1 MVKSPEAFR
10 TISEVADWLD
20 RPTHVLRF
28 WESKFPQVK
37 PVKRAGGRRYYR
49 PQDMLLL
56 GGIKKLLHDD
66 GMTIKGVQKLLRE
79 QGVAH
84 VSSHSQP
91 LEEGLEEVAGLREAL
106 SQPHEAEVAEA
117 PMVEEAS
124 AEAPAGQVLPFPERS
139 RDPDGLSDDD
149 EADDTDLDET
159 LEAGA
164 SDETPEEAE
173 DEVPPT
179 ESAAPALPVIPESPE
194 EGSLPKG
201 VLSLVLA
208 PKSSLSAIARAQ
220 LAAEAERLAQI
231 AKKMREGRSR

>member
-91 LEEGLEEVAGLREAL
+91 LEEGLEAEAGLREAL
-106 SQPHEAEVAEA
+106 NLPPEVEADEA
-117 PMVEEAS
+117 PMVDVVA
-124 AEAPAGQVLPFPERS
+124 ADAPAGQVLPFPERS

-159 LEAGA
+159 LEADA
-164 SDETPEEAE
+164 SDETSEEVE

-179 ESAAPALPVIPESPE
+179 KSAAPALPSIPESPE
-194 EGSLPKG
+194 EGSLPTG

-208 PKSSLSAIARAQ
+208 RKFSLSAIARAQ

>member
-79 QGVAH
+79 QGIAH

-91 LEEGLEEVAGLREAL
+91 LEEGLEAGADVREAL
-106 SQPHEAEVAEA
+106 NLGPEAGQQFDEA
-117 PMVEEAS
+117 PMVEEALDN
-124 AEAPAGQVLPFPERS
+124 APAAQVLPFPDRA
-139 RDPDGLSDDD
+139 RDPDGLSDD
-149 EADDTDLDET
+149 ETDDDAL
-159 LEAGA
+159 
-164 SDETPEEAE
+164 EEANE
-173 DEVPPT
+173 ALPEAEEAPAP
-179 ESAAPALPVIPESPE
+179 ESSAPALPQIPEPPGD
-194 EGSLPKG
+194 GSLPKG

-208 PKSSLSAIARAQ
+208 RNSSLSAIARAQ
-220 LAAEAERLAQI
+220 LATEAERLALI

>member
-79 QGVAH
+79 QGIAH

-91 LEEGLEEVAGLREAL
+91 LEEGFDSDADVRATLNLG
-106 SQPHEAEVAEA
+106 HEAEQQADEA
-117 PMVEEAS
+117 PMVEEAL
-124 AEAPAGQVLPFPERS
+124 AEAPVGQVLPFPERG
-139 RDPDGLSDDD
+139 RDPDGLSDDETDD
-149 EADDTDLDET
+149 EEPEVPAK
-159 LEAGA
+159 A
-164 SDETPEEAE
+164 EEA
-173 DEVPPT
+173 PAP
-179 ESAAPALPVIPESPE
+179 ESSAPALPPIPEPPE
-194 EGSLPKG
+194 AGSLPKG

-208 PKSSLSAIARAQ
+208 RKSSLSAIVRAQ
-220 LAAEAERLAQI
+220 LATEAERLAQI

>member
-91 LEEGLEEVAGLREAL
+91 LEEGLDSETDVREAL
-106 SQPHEAEVAEA
+106 NLGHEAEQQVDEA
-117 PMVEEAS
+117 PMVEEALT
-124 AEAPAGQVLPFPERS
+124 EAPPGQVLPFPERG
-139 RDPDGLSDDD
+139 RDPDGLSEDETDD
-149 EADDTDLDET
+149 EEPEVASET
-159 LEAGA
+159 APEA
-164 SDETPEEAE
+164 EEA
-173 DEVPPT
+173 PAP
-179 ESAAPALPVIPESPE
+179 ESSAPALPPIPEPPE
-194 EGSLPKG
+194 AGSLPQG

-208 PKSSLSAIARAQ
+208 RKSSLSAIARAQ
-220 LAAEAERLAQI
+220 LATEAERLAQI